1 MMRLF
6 LLVLLIFSCK
16 AEHQKIES
24 GGTEVL
30 QKTGLKTKLQISSR
44 VDTTNIEVKE
54 VLELYENYINSQPDS
69 IYDNPYWNSEEK
81 ARYKDFDFSRINIYN
96 GISSSQLFRNYTPFV
111 LSIEPKNEKYQIRVL
126 YSNSATEPE
135 YVGSKVWCIHK
146 LNAKREKGVW
156 RLENLLDEATK
167 NWMKSRVG
175 FIEYVFPREHQ
186 FNGERA
192 NKTKLFCDEIVRRF
206 NPEFNGSFSFYLA
219 NGVDGMGELEN
230 FDYIF
235 SGVTPGKAREGM
247 ILSSKGN
254 EFYPHE
260 FIHKLL
266 PVNKNRGQVI
276 EEGLATFLG
285 TKADMAEYSSMM
297 QKLAKDF
304 NKKESFTLE
313 NILNNQTAWNGYPV
327 AYPGGALV
335 CEVIHELKG
344 DVGISKLARGKAN
357 GYDEIMRLTQGI
369 LQLDENDVIQL
380 IEKKIKEF
388 E

>member
-1 MMRLF
+1 MRIL
-6 LLVLLIFSCK
+6 LLVLLVFGCK
-16 AEHQKIES
+16 AENQKKES
-24 GGTEVL
+24 GGTELL
-30 QKTGLKTKLQISSR
+30 QETGLKTKLQISSR

-54 VLELYENYINSQPDS
+54 VLKLYENYINSQADS

-96 GISSSQLFRNYTPFV
+96 GISSSELFRIYTPFV

-126 YSNSATEPE
+126 YSNSATEAP

-146 LNAKREKGVW
+146 LNATKEEGVW
-156 RLENLLDEATK
+156 KLENLLEEETK
-167 NWMKSRVG
+167 NWMKTQVG
-175 FIEYVFPREHQ
+175 FIEYIFPQEHQ
-186 FNGERA
+186 LNVESA
-192 NKTKLFCDEIVRRF
+192 NKAMLFCNEVVRRF
-206 NPEFNGSFSFYLA
+206 NPEFNGAFRFYLA

-235 SGVTPGKAREGM
+235 SGVTTGKARESM
-247 ILSSKGN
+247 ILSSKGD

-266 PVNKNRGQVI
+266 PVNKDRGQVI

-285 TKADMAEYSSMM
+285 TKVDMAEYLSVM

-313 NILNNQTAWNGYPV
+313 NVLNNQTTWNGYPV
-327 AYPGGALV
+327 AYPGGALI
-335 CEVIHELKG
+335 CEVVHELKG
-344 DVGISKLARGKAN
+344 DMGINKLARGKAN
-357 GYDEIMRLTQGI
+357 GYDEIMRLTQDI
-369 LQLDENDVIQL
+369 LQLDEKDVIQL
-380 IEKKIKEF
+380 IEKKLKEF

>member
-1 MMRLF
+1 MIRLLF
-6 LLVLLIFSCK
+6 VLIFFSCK
-16 AEHQKIES
+16 AQNQKIES
-24 GGTEVL
+24 GGTEML

-54 VLELYENYINSQPDS
+54 ILKLYENYINSQADS

-81 ARYKDFDFSRINIYN
+81 ARFKDFDFSRTNIYN
-96 GISSSQLFRNYTPFV
+96 GISSSQLFSIYKPFV
-111 LSIEPKNEKYQIRVL
+111 LSIEPKNEKFQLRVL
-126 YSNSATEPE
+126 YSNSATEPT

-146 LNAKREKGVW
+146 LNATREKGVW
-156 RLENLLDEATK
+156 RLENLLADETK
-167 NWMKSRVG
+167 NWIKSQVG

-186 FNGERA
+186 FNAGRA
-192 NKTKLFCDEIVRRF
+192 KKAMQFCEEIVRKF
-206 NPEFNGSFSFYLA
+206 NPEFIGLFSFYLA

-235 SGVTPGKAREGM
+235 SGVTTGKAREGM
-247 ILSSKGN
+247 ILSSKGD

-285 TKADMAEYSSMM
+285 TKEDMVEYSSMM

-304 NKKESFTLE
+304 NKKKSFTLE
-313 NILNNQTAWNGYPV
+313 NILNNQAMWNGYPV
-327 AYPGGALV
+327 AYPGGALI

-344 DVGISKLARGKAN
+344 EIGINKLARGKTN
-357 GYDEIMRLTQGI
+357 GYDEIISLTQDI
-369 LQLDENDVIQL
+369 LQLDENEVIQL